1 MLKTMLKNFTFILVF
16 SLTFISLS
24 CKENEPDP
32 KSSSKAITKFS
43 FSKLT
48 PAVQGV
54 IDEASKKI
62 AVQVPSNT
70 DLTKLIPSISI
81 SPKAK
86 VSPDSGAVQNFTN
99 EVVYK
104 VTAEDGSTTD
114 YKITVSRG
122 KSSGKDILEMRFLDF
137 NPSILANIDPVKKTI
152 TATVPATT
160 DLTKLKPTLILSTSS
175 KASPASETLVD
186 FSKSVN
192 FVVTAEDGSSQTYLV
207 TVSKEILSLTNL
219 PKTITYSSLPTQLNN
234 NVSVKYT
241 WNSNGVLTNMI
252 ETISNNITESAFTR
266 DKDGFI
272 TKIDVVTNGVKSTN
286 EYSYS
291 ADKKT
296 VTLGKTGDKEITVW
310 QYNDRNLLT
319 RRTIKN
325 TSSNTERVLNLTW
338 FGDRE
343 LVNTVNDS
351 KSLCTITGWGTA
363 INPLWEIS
371 KQTQFLFINDSN
383 YPTSVLYLSQ
393 RIINPWELKSLAN
406 SSKNQIT
413 TTIKEDVQ
421 KRITNIIVQQ
431 DANIA
436 QGMNF
441 TY

>member
-1 MLKTMLKNFTFILVF
+1 MLKNFTFILMF
-16 SLTFISLS
+16 GLTFIFLS

-32 KSSSKAITKFS
+32 KSSAKAITKFT

-48 PAVQGV
+48 PAVQGL
-54 IDEASKKI
+54 IDEATQKI

-86 VSPDSGAVQNFTN
+86 VSPDSGTVQNFTN

-104 VTAEDGSTTD
+104 VTAEDGSTAD
-114 YKITVSRG
+114 YKVIVSRG
-122 KSSGKDILEMRFLDF
+122 KSSGKDILELRFLDF

-152 TATVPATT
+152 TATVTATT
-160 DLTKLKPTLILSTSS
+160 DLTKLKPTLILSTGS
-175 KASPASETLVD
+175 KANPSSGTVID

-192 FVVTAEDGSSQTYLV
+192 FVITAEDGSSQTYIV
-207 TVSKEILSLTNL
+207 TVSKEILSLNNL
-219 PKTITYSSLPTQLNN
+219 PKTITYSSNPTQLNN

-252 ETISNNITESAFTR
+252 ETIGNNIAESTFIR
-266 DKDGFI
+266 DKDGLI
-272 TKIDVVTNGVKSTN
+272 TKIDIVTNGVKSTN

-296 VTLGKTGDKEITVW
+296 VTLGKTGDKEITIW

-319 RRTIKN
+319 QRTIKN
-325 TSSNTERVLNLTW
+325 TTLGTEKALNLTW
-338 FGDRE
+338 FSDRE
-343 LVNTVNDS
+343 LINTVNDS

-383 YPTSVLYLSQ
+383 YPTSVLFLSQ
-393 RIINPWELKSLAN
+393 RIANPWELKSLAN
-406 SSKNQIT
+406 SSKNQIINT
-413 TTIKEDVQ
+413 VKEDVQ
-421 KRITNIIVQQ
+421 KRISNIIVQQ
-431 DANIA
+431 DANVA

-441 TY
+441 IY